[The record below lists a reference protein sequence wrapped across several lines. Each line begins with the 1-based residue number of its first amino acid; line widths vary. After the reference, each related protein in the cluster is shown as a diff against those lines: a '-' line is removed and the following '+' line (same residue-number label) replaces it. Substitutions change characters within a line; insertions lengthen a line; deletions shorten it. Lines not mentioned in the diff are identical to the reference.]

1 MARSSTPQL
10 MPSPLAHL
18 TRTSSVSVLSLNT
31 HFQLLFQEYV
41 DDIVLA
47 GKSDRKMSE
56 LASRFDVKDMG
67 ELYHFFGVKILQD
80 WETGNV
86 WIGHPGYAESIL
98 QKFGMEN
105 AKSVSTPVDI
115 GTKLLKT
122 RRLQKSLYEWIGH
135 Y

>member
-18 TRTSSVSVLSLNT
+18 TRTSSASILSLNT

-67 ELYHFFGVKILQD
+67 ELHHFFGVKILQD

-86 WIGHPGYAESIL
+86 
-98 QKFGMEN
+98 
-105 AKSVSTPVDI
+105 
-115 GTKLLKT
+115 
-122 RRLQKSLYEWIGH
+122 
-135 Y
+135 